1 MRIRDF
7 LRINP
12 PSFTGLST
20 TEDMENFVEKLKKV
34 FNVMH
39 VIDAERVELV

>member
-1 MRIRDF
+1 MD
-7 LRINP
+7 P
-12 PSFTGLST
+12 PSYNGLST
-20 TEDMENFVEKLKKV
+20 TQDPKNFVEALKKV